1 MSKDRKKLVHIHSSV
16 YDKQPKSDALEYGE
30 LAVNYSDNMS
40 FISTK
45 KSNGSVVR
53 FSDDD
58 TLVDWI
64 ERKTVFPYKGE
75 VEQTNLINN
84 ESKINF
90 TFNQQVAKNTPHHDD
105 APNGFSVDM
114 SGYAMINGNPT
125 FNNLTVTNGAEIKGE
140 NIVISGTT
148 STIYRTPSEVKANT
162 VDTALNEVLDRSK
175 VTTVDDEEN
184 RLLNFFQDGKKIA
197 SITLGK
203 LSPINAGEGEK
214 SAVLVGDSQYA
225 KGDYSFAEG
234 QNTIAKN
241 RSEHAMGEYNDSH
254 KASNEFGNEGN
265 TLFSIGNGTSESTR
279 KNAFEV
285 MQNGDIYIYVNGERV
300 CLNDILTALVDQT
313 Y

>member
-1 MSKDRKKLVHIHSSV
+1 MSKDRKKLIHIHSNL

-45 KSNGSVVR
+45 KNNGSVAR

-64 ERKTVFPYKGE
+64 EYKTVLPYKGE
-75 VEQTNLINN
+75 VEKTGDN
-84 ESKINF
+84 SKINF

-114 SGYAMINGNPT
+114 SDYAMINGSPT
-125 FNNLTVTNGAEIKGE
+125 FSEITVTNGAHLNGNVEIAR
-140 NIVISGTT
+140 NPSADIT
-148 STIYRTPSEVKANT
+148 STTVNGALEEVFEK
-162 VDTALNEVLDRSK
+162 SK
-175 VTTVDDEEN
+175 VTAEKDEQ
-184 RLLNFFQDGKKIA
+184 RGLVTFFQNNGKDKIVTINMNGGSSSSSIVKNGDGE
-197 SITLGK
+197 
-203 LSPINAGEGEK
+203 N
-214 SAVLVGDSQYA
+214 SAVLAGDTQKA
-225 KGDYSFAEG
+225 NGAYSFSEG
-234 QNTIAKN
+234 QHTVANN
-241 RSEHAMGEYNDSH
+241 RSEHAMGEYNESH
-254 KASNEFGNEGN
+254 KVNDSFGNEGN

-285 MQNGDIYIYVNGERV
+285 MQNGDIYIYVNGKRV
-300 CLNDILTALVDQT
+300 CLNDVLTALVDQT

>member
-64 ERKTVFPYKGE
+64 EYKTVFPYKGE

-90 TFNQQVAKNTPHHDD
+90 TFNQQVAKNTPHHNE
-105 APNGFSVDM
+105 ASSGFSVDM

-125 FNNLTVTNGAEIKGE
+125 FSNLTVTNGANLHGDIEIDRSPSI
-140 NIVISGTT
+140 NIT
-148 STIYRTPSEVKANT
+148 STTVNDAFEEVFEK
-162 VDTALNEVLDRSK
+162 SK
-175 VTTVDDEEN
+175 VTAEKDDKNE
-184 RLLNFFQDGKKIA
+184 LVTFFQNNGKDEIVTIKLNSGSSSSIVKNGDGE
-197 SITLGK
+197 
-203 LSPINAGEGEK
+203 N
-214 SAVLVGDSQYA
+214 SAVLVGDTQKA
-225 KGDYSFAEG
+225 IGAYSFSEG
-234 QNTIAKN
+234 QHTVANN

-254 KASNEFGNEGN
+254 KANDSFGNEGN

-285 MQNGDIYIYVNGERV
+285 MQNGDIYIYVNGKRV